1 MFCRSLRRTP
11 PCWAKR
17 AASLACSGYKRVPT
31 LLSWSLSSNSTRT
44 HSSRNAPRTILSTSK
59 KNCMTPRVYS
69 SQLFTLLVRNRLC
82 SRSHESCRGF
92 HGTKGPSIFLELEV
106 LASITCSQ
114 SESEPYTNQYRSRCM
129 LIGTVTSG
137 SIRKYPIVTSVA
149 NAPASSEH
157 LPHRPQKTLASSAQS
172 LPCCSHNSLR
182 PWHYSRAFRTIT
194 RMHPHCNCLEPYTRH
209 PSLSTAQS
217 RRTISSHNHNA
228 QSRCIASMQSKQFR
242 MRYRYGSH
250 AQTRLSIKSA
260 TPFQ

>member
-17 AASLACSGYKRVPT
+17 TASLACSGYKRVPT

-92 HGTKGPSIFLELEV
+92 HGTKGPSIFLELGV
-106 LASITCSQ
+106 LARNTCSQ
-114 SESEPYTNQYRSRCM
+114 SESESDTNQYRSRCM

-137 SIRKYPIVTSVA
+137 SIRKYPIVTSAA

-157 LPHRPQKTLASSAQS
+157 LPHRPQTTLASSAQSSAQS

-194 RMHPHCNCLEPYTRH
+194 RMHPHCICLEPCTVSIISRSIECG
-209 PSLSTAQS
+209 SL
-217 RRTISSHNHNA
+217 
-228 QSRCIASMQSKQFR
+228 
-242 MRYRYGSH
+242 
-250 AQTRLSIKSA
+250 
-260 TPFQ
+260 